1 MMIIVSGLPGSGKS
15 YFASRLAQEINGE
28 YLNSDIIRREMD
40 ARGQYAFDDR
50 LNVYEEMARRAGE
63 AVREGRTAVI
73 DATFYRADM
82 RDIFLT
88 LARLLY
94 QKVACFE
101 IVADEDVIRE
111 RLSRPRL
118 DSQADFSVYKLL
130 QPQYEEIDHDHLVI
144 KSGPDNIESMLSQA
158 KQYIGSLAELRG

>member
-15 YFASRLAQEINGE
+15 YFASRLAKDINAE
-28 YLNSDIIRREMD
+28 YLNSDVTRQEMD
-40 ARGQYAFDDR
+40 ARGVYAFDDK

-63 AVREGRTAVI
+63 VLREGRTAVI

-101 IVADEDVIRE
+101 IVAEEDIIRE

-118 DSQADFSVYKLL
+118 GSRADFSVYKQL
-130 QPQYEEIDHDHLVI
+130 QPLYEEIDHEHLVL
-144 KSGPDNIESMLSQA
+144 KSGVDNVDSMLRQA
-158 KQYIGSLAELRG
+158 KHYIGSLAELKS

>member
-15 YFASRLAQEINGE
+15 YFASRLAREINAD
-28 YLNSDIIRREMD
+28 YLNSDITRREMD
-40 ARGQYAFDDR
+40 AKGQYAFDDK

-63 AVREGRTAVI
+63 ALREGRTVVV
-73 DATFYRADM
+73 DATFYRTEM

-101 IVADEDVIRE
+101 IEADEDIIRE
-111 RLSRPRL
+111 RLSRPRV

-130 QPQYEEIDHDHLVI
+130 QPQYEEMDHEHLVL
-144 KSGPDNIESMLSQA
+144 KSGTDNIDSMLRQA
-158 KQYIGSLAELRG
+158 KQYIGSLAELRS